1 MATQTYTQIA
11 TTTLTSTS
19 NTVTFSS
26 IPGTFTDLVMLTY
39 LKTSAGTIDITYA
52 QFNSDSGSNYSSTRL
67 VGAATVVNS
76 DRQSNGSTGW
86 FIGLSSPDEFN
97 AGVYQFA
104 NYANTTTYKSAISRD
119 SVVLNQ
125 TRISAGLWR
134 STSAITSISIING
147 NANTFVVGS
156 VLTLYGIKAE

>member
-1 MATQTYTQIA
+1 MANQTYTQIA
-11 TTTLTSTS
+11 STTLTSTS

-26 IPGTFTDLVMLTY
+26 IPGTYTDLVMLTN
-39 LKTSAGTIDITYA
+39 LKASAGSIDIIYA
-52 QFNSDSGSNYSSTRL
+52 QYNSDSGSNYSSTRL
-67 VGAATVVNS
+67 VGSATTVNT
-76 DRQSNGSTGW
+76 DRQTNASTGW
-86 FIGLSSPDEFN
+86 VVGLSSPDEFN

-119 SVVLNQ
+119 NLVANQ
-125 TRISAGLWR
+125 TRIVAGLWR

-156 VLTLYGIKAE
+156 VFTLYGIKAE